1 MFRQLELTKENK
13 RLLIKFAVSLLVTVL
28 LTVMLCTLSAFAEQ
42 GTADSGAEQ
51 AVSTAEA
58 QQSAT
63 GETQHNPGDYL
74 DTDPTYVNKDA
85 GSSVIQELI
94 GVDASQPLEIII
106 LLTLI
111 ALAPSML
118 IMMTCFTRIVIV
130 LGFLR
135 TAMQTQST
143 PPNMVITGMA
153 LFLTFF
159 IMAPVFSEI
168 NEVAYQPY
176 VSEELTTEEALDA
189 ASVPLKKF
197 MLKQTSQ
204 DDLQFFL
211 DLSKTEEPEGGYTDE
226 YLQNDLSL
234 TVIVPSFMISELKRA
249 FQMGFLIFLPFL
261 VIDLVVG
268 STLMSMGMMMLPP
281 AMISMPFKILVFVL
295 ADGWNLLIGS
305 VVASHNFNG
314 SGNVDYALNRSFC
327 GGMYENVYLHIFNN
341 TRRLIASCDEQ
352 GLTDYAGMM
361 RVVQAYAVQMLTD
374 VYGPVAYTS
383 CIEDPTN
390 GASFS
395 YDTQQSI
402 YNSIF
407 ELLDKALQDFQSPK
421 STLEER
427 QSFDYWCNGDLDM
440 WIQVAN
446 QLKLRAAL
454 RIVKADPTL
463 AKQKAEEAAK
473 GAILKQDVLINKS
486 LSNEQTRMFE
496 WGDSGMNANLTT
508 ILEGFQD
515 PRLPLIMTNPKR

>member
-42 GTADSGAEQ
+42 GTPDSGAAQ

-63 GETQHNPGDYL
+63 GEAQHKPGDYL

-305 VVASHNFNG
+305 VVAS
-314 SGNVDYALNRSFC
+314 
-327 GGMYENVYLHIFNN
+327 
-341 TRRLIASCDEQ
+341 
-352 GLTDYAGMM
+352 
-361 RVVQAYAVQMLTD
+361 
-374 VYGPVAYTS
+374 
-383 CIEDPTN
+383 
-390 GASFS
+390 
-395 YDTQQSI
+395 
-402 YNSIF
+402 YN
-407 ELLDKALQDFQSPK
+407 L
-421 STLEER
+421 
-427 QSFDYWCNGDLDM
+427 
-440 WIQVAN
+440 
-446 QLKLRAAL
+446 
-454 RIVKADPTL
+454 
-463 AKQKAEEAAK
+463 
-473 GAILKQDVLINKS
+473 
-486 LSNEQTRMFE
+486 
-496 WGDSGMNANLTT
+496 
-508 ILEGFQD
+508 
-515 PRLPLIMTNPKR
+515 

>member
-42 GTADSGAEQ
+42 GTADSGAAQ
-51 AVSTAEA
+51 AFSTAEA

-305 VVASHNFNG
+305 VVAS
-314 SGNVDYALNRSFC
+314 
-327 GGMYENVYLHIFNN
+327 
-341 TRRLIASCDEQ
+341 
-352 GLTDYAGMM
+352 
-361 RVVQAYAVQMLTD
+361 
-374 VYGPVAYTS
+374 
-383 CIEDPTN
+383 
-390 GASFS
+390 
-395 YDTQQSI
+395 
-402 YNSIF
+402 YN
-407 ELLDKALQDFQSPK
+407 L
-421 STLEER
+421 
-427 QSFDYWCNGDLDM
+427 
-440 WIQVAN
+440 
-446 QLKLRAAL
+446 
-454 RIVKADPTL
+454 
-463 AKQKAEEAAK
+463 
-473 GAILKQDVLINKS
+473 
-486 LSNEQTRMFE
+486 
-496 WGDSGMNANLTT
+496 
-508 ILEGFQD
+508 
-515 PRLPLIMTNPKR
+515 

>member
-42 GTADSGAEQ
+42 GTADSGAVQ

-58 QQSAT
+58 QQNAT
-63 GETQHNPGDYL
+63 GEAQHNPGDYL

-153 LFLTFF
+153 LVLTFF

-281 AMISMPFKILVFVL
+281 AMISMPFKILVFVM

-305 VVASHNFNG
+305 VVAS
-314 SGNVDYALNRSFC
+314 
-327 GGMYENVYLHIFNN
+327 
-341 TRRLIASCDEQ
+341 
-352 GLTDYAGMM
+352 
-361 RVVQAYAVQMLTD
+361 
-374 VYGPVAYTS
+374 
-383 CIEDPTN
+383 
-390 GASFS
+390 
-395 YDTQQSI
+395 
-402 YNSIF
+402 YN
-407 ELLDKALQDFQSPK
+407 L
-421 STLEER
+421 
-427 QSFDYWCNGDLDM
+427 
-440 WIQVAN
+440 
-446 QLKLRAAL
+446 
-454 RIVKADPTL
+454 
-463 AKQKAEEAAK
+463 
-473 GAILKQDVLINKS
+473 
-486 LSNEQTRMFE
+486 
-496 WGDSGMNANLTT
+496 
-508 ILEGFQD
+508 
-515 PRLPLIMTNPKR
+515 

>member
-1 MFRQLELTKENK
+1 MLKQYQLTKENK
-13 RLLIKFAVSLLVTVL
+13 QLLLKFAVSLLVTVL
-28 LTVMLCTLSAFAEQ
+28 LTVLVCTLSAYAEQ
-42 GTADSGAEQ
+42 VNAASAATQEAA
-51 AVSTAEA
+51 ATTAEA
-58 QQSAT
+58 SIQTDKQ
-63 GETQHNPGDYL
+63 PGDYL
-74 DTDPTYVNKDA
+74 DTDPTYVDEDA

-111 ALAPSML
+111 ALAPSLL

-176 VSEELTTEEALDA
+176 VSEELTTQEALDA

-197 MLKQTSQ
+197 MLKQTSN

-211 DLSKTEEPEGGYTDE
+211 DLSKTETPDEITEE
-226 YLQNDLSL
+226 YLENDLSL

-305 VVASHNFNG
+305 VVAS
-314 SGNVDYALNRSFC
+314 
-327 GGMYENVYLHIFNN
+327 
-341 TRRLIASCDEQ
+341 
-352 GLTDYAGMM
+352 
-361 RVVQAYAVQMLTD
+361 
-374 VYGPVAYTS
+374 
-383 CIEDPTN
+383 
-390 GASFS
+390 
-395 YDTQQSI
+395 
-402 YNSIF
+402 YN
-407 ELLDKALQDFQSPK
+407 L
-421 STLEER
+421 
-427 QSFDYWCNGDLDM
+427 
-440 WIQVAN
+440 
-446 QLKLRAAL
+446 
-454 RIVKADPTL
+454 
-463 AKQKAEEAAK
+463 
-473 GAILKQDVLINKS
+473 
-486 LSNEQTRMFE
+486 
-496 WGDSGMNANLTT
+496 
-508 ILEGFQD
+508 
-515 PRLPLIMTNPKR
+515 

>member
-42 GTADSGAEQ
+42 GTADSGAAQ

-58 QQSAT
+58 QQRAT

-305 VVASHNFNG
+305 VVAS
-314 SGNVDYALNRSFC
+314 
-327 GGMYENVYLHIFNN
+327 
-341 TRRLIASCDEQ
+341 
-352 GLTDYAGMM
+352 
-361 RVVQAYAVQMLTD
+361 
-374 VYGPVAYTS
+374 
-383 CIEDPTN
+383 
-390 GASFS
+390 
-395 YDTQQSI
+395 
-402 YNSIF
+402 YN
-407 ELLDKALQDFQSPK
+407 L
-421 STLEER
+421 
-427 QSFDYWCNGDLDM
+427 
-440 WIQVAN
+440 
-446 QLKLRAAL
+446 
-454 RIVKADPTL
+454 
-463 AKQKAEEAAK
+463 
-473 GAILKQDVLINKS
+473 
-486 LSNEQTRMFE
+486 
-496 WGDSGMNANLTT
+496 
-508 ILEGFQD
+508 
-515 PRLPLIMTNPKR
+515 

>member
-42 GTADSGAEQ
+42 GTADSGAAQ

-58 QQSAT
+58 Q
-63 GETQHNPGDYL
+63 HKPGDYL

-305 VVASHNFNG
+305 VVAS
-314 SGNVDYALNRSFC
+314 
-327 GGMYENVYLHIFNN
+327 
-341 TRRLIASCDEQ
+341 
-352 GLTDYAGMM
+352 
-361 RVVQAYAVQMLTD
+361 
-374 VYGPVAYTS
+374 
-383 CIEDPTN
+383 
-390 GASFS
+390 
-395 YDTQQSI
+395 
-402 YNSIF
+402 YN
-407 ELLDKALQDFQSPK
+407 L
-421 STLEER
+421 
-427 QSFDYWCNGDLDM
+427 
-440 WIQVAN
+440 
-446 QLKLRAAL
+446 
-454 RIVKADPTL
+454 
-463 AKQKAEEAAK
+463 
-473 GAILKQDVLINKS
+473 
-486 LSNEQTRMFE
+486 
-496 WGDSGMNANLTT
+496 
-508 ILEGFQD
+508 
-515 PRLPLIMTNPKR
+515 

>member
-42 GTADSGAEQ
+42 GTADSGAAQ

-118 IMMTCFTRIVIV
+118 IMMTCFTRIIIV

-305 VVASHNFNG
+305 VVAS
-314 SGNVDYALNRSFC
+314 
-327 GGMYENVYLHIFNN
+327 
-341 TRRLIASCDEQ
+341 
-352 GLTDYAGMM
+352 
-361 RVVQAYAVQMLTD
+361 
-374 VYGPVAYTS
+374 
-383 CIEDPTN
+383 
-390 GASFS
+390 
-395 YDTQQSI
+395 
-402 YNSIF
+402 YN
-407 ELLDKALQDFQSPK
+407 L
-421 STLEER
+421 
-427 QSFDYWCNGDLDM
+427 
-440 WIQVAN
+440 
-446 QLKLRAAL
+446 
-454 RIVKADPTL
+454 
-463 AKQKAEEAAK
+463 
-473 GAILKQDVLINKS
+473 
-486 LSNEQTRMFE
+486 
-496 WGDSGMNANLTT
+496 
-508 ILEGFQD
+508 
-515 PRLPLIMTNPKR
+515 

>member
-1 MFRQLELTKENK
+1 MCRQLELTKENK

-42 GTADSGAEQ
+42 GTADSGAVR

-305 VVASHNFNG
+305 VVAS
-314 SGNVDYALNRSFC
+314 
-327 GGMYENVYLHIFNN
+327 
-341 TRRLIASCDEQ
+341 
-352 GLTDYAGMM
+352 
-361 RVVQAYAVQMLTD
+361 
-374 VYGPVAYTS
+374 
-383 CIEDPTN
+383 
-390 GASFS
+390 
-395 YDTQQSI
+395 
-402 YNSIF
+402 YN
-407 ELLDKALQDFQSPK
+407 L
-421 STLEER
+421 
-427 QSFDYWCNGDLDM
+427 
-440 WIQVAN
+440 
-446 QLKLRAAL
+446 
-454 RIVKADPTL
+454 
-463 AKQKAEEAAK
+463 
-473 GAILKQDVLINKS
+473 
-486 LSNEQTRMFE
+486 
-496 WGDSGMNANLTT
+496 
-508 ILEGFQD
+508 
-515 PRLPLIMTNPKR
+515 

>member
-42 GTADSGAEQ
+42 GTADSGAVR

-197 MLKQTSQ
+197 MLKQTSR

-305 VVASHNFNG
+305 VVAS
-314 SGNVDYALNRSFC
+314 
-327 GGMYENVYLHIFNN
+327 
-341 TRRLIASCDEQ
+341 
-352 GLTDYAGMM
+352 
-361 RVVQAYAVQMLTD
+361 
-374 VYGPVAYTS
+374 
-383 CIEDPTN
+383 
-390 GASFS
+390 
-395 YDTQQSI
+395 
-402 YNSIF
+402 YN
-407 ELLDKALQDFQSPK
+407 L
-421 STLEER
+421 
-427 QSFDYWCNGDLDM
+427 
-440 WIQVAN
+440 
-446 QLKLRAAL
+446 
-454 RIVKADPTL
+454 
-463 AKQKAEEAAK
+463 
-473 GAILKQDVLINKS
+473 
-486 LSNEQTRMFE
+486 
-496 WGDSGMNANLTT
+496 
-508 ILEGFQD
+508 
-515 PRLPLIMTNPKR
+515 

>member
-1 MFRQLELTKENK
+1 MIGGGSVLKQYQLTKENK
-13 RLLIKFAVSLLVTVL
+13 QLLLKFAVSLLVTVL
-28 LTVMLCTLSAFAEQ
+28 LTVLVCTLSAYAEQ
-42 GTADSGAEQ
+42 VNAASAATQEAA
-51 AVSTAEA
+51 AATAEA
-58 QQSAT
+58 PIQTDKQ
-63 GETQHNPGDYL
+63 PGDYL
-74 DTDPTYVNKDA
+74 DTDPTYVDEDA

-111 ALAPSML
+111 ALAPSLL

-176 VSEELTTEEALDA
+176 VSEELTTQEALDA

-197 MLKQTSQ
+197 MLKQTSN

-211 DLSKTEEPEGGYTDE
+211 DLSKTETPDEITEE
-226 YLQNDLSL
+226 YLENDLSL

-305 VVASHNFNG
+305 VVAS
-314 SGNVDYALNRSFC
+314 
-327 GGMYENVYLHIFNN
+327 
-341 TRRLIASCDEQ
+341 
-352 GLTDYAGMM
+352 
-361 RVVQAYAVQMLTD
+361 
-374 VYGPVAYTS
+374 
-383 CIEDPTN
+383 
-390 GASFS
+390 
-395 YDTQQSI
+395 
-402 YNSIF
+402 YN
-407 ELLDKALQDFQSPK
+407 L
-421 STLEER
+421 
-427 QSFDYWCNGDLDM
+427 
-440 WIQVAN
+440 
-446 QLKLRAAL
+446 
-454 RIVKADPTL
+454 
-463 AKQKAEEAAK
+463 
-473 GAILKQDVLINKS
+473 
-486 LSNEQTRMFE
+486 
-496 WGDSGMNANLTT
+496 
-508 ILEGFQD
+508 
-515 PRLPLIMTNPKR
+515 

>member
-42 GTADSGAEQ
+42 GTADSGAAQ

-85 GSSVIQELI
+85 GSSVIQEMI

-305 VVASHNFNG
+305 VVAS
-314 SGNVDYALNRSFC
+314 
-327 GGMYENVYLHIFNN
+327 
-341 TRRLIASCDEQ
+341 
-352 GLTDYAGMM
+352 
-361 RVVQAYAVQMLTD
+361 
-374 VYGPVAYTS
+374 
-383 CIEDPTN
+383 
-390 GASFS
+390 
-395 YDTQQSI
+395 
-402 YNSIF
+402 YN
-407 ELLDKALQDFQSPK
+407 L
-421 STLEER
+421 
-427 QSFDYWCNGDLDM
+427 
-440 WIQVAN
+440 
-446 QLKLRAAL
+446 
-454 RIVKADPTL
+454 
-463 AKQKAEEAAK
+463 
-473 GAILKQDVLINKS
+473 
-486 LSNEQTRMFE
+486 
-496 WGDSGMNANLTT
+496 
-508 ILEGFQD
+508 
-515 PRLPLIMTNPKR
+515 

>member
-42 GTADSGAEQ
+42 GTADSGTAQ

-197 MLKQTSQ
+197 MLKQTSR

-305 VVASHNFNG
+305 VVAS
-314 SGNVDYALNRSFC
+314 
-327 GGMYENVYLHIFNN
+327 
-341 TRRLIASCDEQ
+341 
-352 GLTDYAGMM
+352 
-361 RVVQAYAVQMLTD
+361 
-374 VYGPVAYTS
+374 
-383 CIEDPTN
+383 
-390 GASFS
+390 
-395 YDTQQSI
+395 
-402 YNSIF
+402 YN
-407 ELLDKALQDFQSPK
+407 L
-421 STLEER
+421 
-427 QSFDYWCNGDLDM
+427 
-440 WIQVAN
+440 
-446 QLKLRAAL
+446 
-454 RIVKADPTL
+454 
-463 AKQKAEEAAK
+463 
-473 GAILKQDVLINKS
+473 
-486 LSNEQTRMFE
+486 
-496 WGDSGMNANLTT
+496 
-508 ILEGFQD
+508 
-515 PRLPLIMTNPKR
+515 

>member
-1 MFRQLELTKENK
+1 M
-13 RLLIKFAVSLLVTVL
+13 
-28 LTVMLCTLSAFAEQ
+28 
-42 GTADSGAEQ
+42 Q
-51 AVSTAEA
+51 AQSTAEA
-58 QQSAT
+58 PI
-63 GETQHNPGDYL
+63 ETDKQPGDYI
-74 DTDPTYVNKDA
+74 DTDPTYVGNDT

-111 ALAPSML
+111 ALAPSIL

-176 VSEELTTEEALDA
+176 VSEELTTQEALDA

-197 MLKQTSQ
+197 MLKQTSN
-204 DDLQFFL
+204 DDLRFFL
-211 DLSKTEEPEGGYTDE
+211 DLSKTEVPEEITEE
-226 YLQNDLSL
+226 YLENDLSL

-305 VVASHNFNG
+305 VVAS
-314 SGNVDYALNRSFC
+314 
-327 GGMYENVYLHIFNN
+327 
-341 TRRLIASCDEQ
+341 
-352 GLTDYAGMM
+352 
-361 RVVQAYAVQMLTD
+361 
-374 VYGPVAYTS
+374 
-383 CIEDPTN
+383 
-390 GASFS
+390 
-395 YDTQQSI
+395 
-402 YNSIF
+402 YN
-407 ELLDKALQDFQSPK
+407 L
-421 STLEER
+421 
-427 QSFDYWCNGDLDM
+427 
-440 WIQVAN
+440 
-446 QLKLRAAL
+446 
-454 RIVKADPTL
+454 
-463 AKQKAEEAAK
+463 
-473 GAILKQDVLINKS
+473 
-486 LSNEQTRMFE
+486 
-496 WGDSGMNANLTT
+496 
-508 ILEGFQD
+508 
-515 PRLPLIMTNPKR
+515 

>member
-1 MFRQLELTKENK
+1 MFKQYQLTKENK
-13 RLLIKFAVSLLVTVL
+13 RLLLKFAVSLLVTVL
-28 LTVMLCTLSAFAEQ
+28 LTVMLCTLSAFAE
-42 GTADSGAEQ
+42 GAQ
-51 AVSTAEA
+51 AAAEA
-58 QQSAT
+58 APAATQQASAAT
-63 GETQHNPGDYL
+63 GEAPTETDKQPGDYL
-74 DTDPTYVNKDA
+74 DTDPTYVDEDA

-143 PPNMVITGMA
+143 PPNMVVTGMA
-153 LFLTFF
+153 LFLTLF

-176 VSEELTTEEALDA
+176 VSEELTTQEALEA

-197 MLKQTSQ
+197 MLKQTSN

-211 DLSKTEEPEGGYTDE
+211 DLSKTETPDEITEE
-226 YLQNDLSL
+226 YLENDLSL

-305 VVASHNFNG
+305 VVAS
-314 SGNVDYALNRSFC
+314 
-327 GGMYENVYLHIFNN
+327 
-341 TRRLIASCDEQ
+341 
-352 GLTDYAGMM
+352 
-361 RVVQAYAVQMLTD
+361 
-374 VYGPVAYTS
+374 
-383 CIEDPTN
+383 
-390 GASFS
+390 
-395 YDTQQSI
+395 
-402 YNSIF
+402 YN
-407 ELLDKALQDFQSPK
+407 L
-421 STLEER
+421 
-427 QSFDYWCNGDLDM
+427 
-440 WIQVAN
+440 
-446 QLKLRAAL
+446 
-454 RIVKADPTL
+454 
-463 AKQKAEEAAK
+463 
-473 GAILKQDVLINKS
+473 
-486 LSNEQTRMFE
+486 
-496 WGDSGMNANLTT
+496 
-508 ILEGFQD
+508 
-515 PRLPLIMTNPKR
+515 

>member
-42 GTADSGAEQ
+42 GTADSGAAQ
-51 AVSTAEA
+51 AVSTAES

-63 GETQHNPGDYL
+63 GEAQHNPGDYL

-305 VVASHNFNG
+305 VVAS
-314 SGNVDYALNRSFC
+314 
-327 GGMYENVYLHIFNN
+327 
-341 TRRLIASCDEQ
+341 
-352 GLTDYAGMM
+352 
-361 RVVQAYAVQMLTD
+361 
-374 VYGPVAYTS
+374 
-383 CIEDPTN
+383 
-390 GASFS
+390 
-395 YDTQQSI
+395 
-402 YNSIF
+402 YN
-407 ELLDKALQDFQSPK
+407 L
-421 STLEER
+421 
-427 QSFDYWCNGDLDM
+427 
-440 WIQVAN
+440 
-446 QLKLRAAL
+446 
-454 RIVKADPTL
+454 
-463 AKQKAEEAAK
+463 
-473 GAILKQDVLINKS
+473 
-486 LSNEQTRMFE
+486 
-496 WGDSGMNANLTT
+496 
-508 ILEGFQD
+508 
-515 PRLPLIMTNPKR
+515 

>member
-42 GTADSGAEQ
+42 GTADSGAAQ

-63 GETQHNPGDYL
+63 GEAQHNPGDYL

-189 ASVPLKKF
+189 TSVPLKKF

-305 VVASHNFNG
+305 VVAS
-314 SGNVDYALNRSFC
+314 
-327 GGMYENVYLHIFNN
+327 
-341 TRRLIASCDEQ
+341 
-352 GLTDYAGMM
+352 
-361 RVVQAYAVQMLTD
+361 
-374 VYGPVAYTS
+374 
-383 CIEDPTN
+383 
-390 GASFS
+390 
-395 YDTQQSI
+395 
-402 YNSIF
+402 YN
-407 ELLDKALQDFQSPK
+407 L
-421 STLEER
+421 
-427 QSFDYWCNGDLDM
+427 
-440 WIQVAN
+440 
-446 QLKLRAAL
+446 
-454 RIVKADPTL
+454 
-463 AKQKAEEAAK
+463 
-473 GAILKQDVLINKS
+473 
-486 LSNEQTRMFE
+486 
-496 WGDSGMNANLTT
+496 
-508 ILEGFQD
+508 
-515 PRLPLIMTNPKR
+515 

>member
-42 GTADSGAEQ
+42 GTADSGAVR

-63 GETQHNPGDYL
+63 GETQHKPGDYL

-305 VVASHNFNG
+305 VVAS
-314 SGNVDYALNRSFC
+314 
-327 GGMYENVYLHIFNN
+327 
-341 TRRLIASCDEQ
+341 
-352 GLTDYAGMM
+352 
-361 RVVQAYAVQMLTD
+361 
-374 VYGPVAYTS
+374 
-383 CIEDPTN
+383 
-390 GASFS
+390 
-395 YDTQQSI
+395 
-402 YNSIF
+402 YN
-407 ELLDKALQDFQSPK
+407 L
-421 STLEER
+421 
-427 QSFDYWCNGDLDM
+427 
-440 WIQVAN
+440 
-446 QLKLRAAL
+446 
-454 RIVKADPTL
+454 
-463 AKQKAEEAAK
+463 
-473 GAILKQDVLINKS
+473 
-486 LSNEQTRMFE
+486 
-496 WGDSGMNANLTT
+496 
-508 ILEGFQD
+508 
-515 PRLPLIMTNPKR
+515 

>member
-28 LTVMLCTLSAFAEQ
+28 LTVMLCSLSAFAEQ
-42 GTADSGAEQ
+42 GTADSGAAQ
-51 AVSTAEA
+51 AVSTAEP

-63 GETQHNPGDYL
+63 GESQHNPGDYL

-305 VVASHNFNG
+305 VVAS
-314 SGNVDYALNRSFC
+314 
-327 GGMYENVYLHIFNN
+327 
-341 TRRLIASCDEQ
+341 
-352 GLTDYAGMM
+352 
-361 RVVQAYAVQMLTD
+361 
-374 VYGPVAYTS
+374 
-383 CIEDPTN
+383 
-390 GASFS
+390 
-395 YDTQQSI
+395 
-402 YNSIF
+402 YN
-407 ELLDKALQDFQSPK
+407 L
-421 STLEER
+421 
-427 QSFDYWCNGDLDM
+427 
-440 WIQVAN
+440 
-446 QLKLRAAL
+446 
-454 RIVKADPTL
+454 
-463 AKQKAEEAAK
+463 
-473 GAILKQDVLINKS
+473 
-486 LSNEQTRMFE
+486 
-496 WGDSGMNANLTT
+496 
-508 ILEGFQD
+508 
-515 PRLPLIMTNPKR
+515 